1 VKTIVQPAYGLEHL
15 ELRDL
20 PEPEPAP
27 DEVVI
32 RVHAAAVNPYD
43 YYSARGPLVARP
55 MLGMR
60 RPKQLI
66 KGVDAA
72 GVVVAVGAE
81 VTTFA
86 PGDEVFGGAR
96 GSFAELA
103 RAKATSVARK
113 PARLSFEQAAALP
126 LAGLTAIQA
135 LNAASLEPGEHIAVT
150 GATGGIGHLAVQI
163 AKARGAEVTG
173 TCRPGNEELLRSLG
187 ADHVVVYTEDNYLR
201 HGPYDV
207 ILENGGGHSMRALRR
222 ALAPGGRVVPN
233 CGADMSLIVASFA
246 YPLVVDDVIRFMT
259 ATNPV
264 DLEELRRLAED
275 GRLTP
280 AIDRTYPLAQ
290 AADALRQ
297 LGLRHTRGKLVL
309 IP

>member
-1 VKTIVQPAYGLEHL
+1 MRAVVQPVYGLEHL
-15 ELRDL
+15 EVRDL
-20 PEPEPAP
+20 PDPEPAA

-32 RVHAAAVNPYD
+32 RIHAAGVNPYD
-43 YYSARGPLVARP
+43 YFTSRGPLVARP
-55 MLGMR
+55 MLGIR
-60 RPKQLI
+60 RPKELV

-72 GVVVAVGAE
+72 GVVEAVGAD
-81 VTTFA
+81 VTEFA
-86 PGDEVFGGAR
+86 PGDEVFGGAN

-103 RAKATSVARK
+103 RARAKSIAGK

-126 LAGLTAIQA
+126 LAGLTAIQG
-135 LNAASLEPGEHIAVT
+135 LRAASLQPGEHVAIT

-163 AKARGAEVTG
+163 AKAWGAEVKG

-187 ADHVVVYTEDNYLR
+187 ADHVVLYTEDDYLR

-233 CGADMSLIVASFA
+233 CGHDLSLIVASFV
-246 YPLVVDDVIRFMT
+246 YPLVVDDVVRFLT
-259 ATNPV
+259 KTNPD
-264 DLEELRRLAED
+264 DLAELRALAED
-275 GRLTP
+275 GKLTP
-280 AIDRTYPLAQ
+280 VVDRSYPLAE

-297 LGLRHTRGKLVL
+297 IGGRHTRGKVVL
-309 IP
+309 TP